1 MWSSFSKAWPIMAV
15 VVVKL
20 LYYSQQ
26 VKGESPHNLPL
37 FSPPFCHLQAIVWG
51 EGEEKERKKKLS
63 AVLLKDKLLC
73 LIVKEGL

>member
-1 MWSSFSKAWPIMAV
+1 MPV

-37 FSPPFCHLQAIVWG
+37 FFLPFCRLQAIVWDG
-51 EGEEKERKKKLS
+51 GKEKKLS
-63 AVLLKDKLLC
+63 AVLLKGKLLC

>member
-1 MWSSFSKAWPIMAV
+1 MPV
-15 VVVKL
+15 VVVKR

-37 FSPPFCHLQAIVWG
+37 FFLPFCRLQAIVWD
-51 EGEEKERKKKLS
+51 EGKEKDEEKKLS
-63 AVLLKDKLLC
+63 AVLLKGKLLC